1 MIFRNEL
8 TENEKVKMFIES
20 AIEDDNSC
28 FIFKSYYDEEA
39 NELILNNLYYNENGI
54 IHEENI
60 SQKDLG
66 IKMRKNQ
73 NKPRYVMITGKTNHG
88 GRMKVSMN
96 GIRINQNNKS
106 DYISIYDNGN
116 EIDISGNINNIH
128 MDKKEYKLYEDLYR
142 RNEDLIQFC
151 NNHHEYDAVI
161 DKAFIMDE
169 KLRRDGYIVIRN
181 RKDGSFEVYD
191 NNNNLIR
198 SGGIKE
204 EF

>member
-73 NKPRYVMITGKTNHG
+73 NKPRYVMITGK
-88 GRMKVSMN
+88 
-96 GIRINQNNKS
+96 Q
-106 DYISIYDNGN
+106 
-116 EIDISGNINNIH
+116 
-128 MDKKEYKLYEDLYR
+128 
-142 RNEDLIQFC
+142 
-151 NNHHEYDAVI
+151 
-161 DKAFIMDE
+161 IM
-169 KLRRDGYIVIRN
+169 V
-181 RKDGSFEVYD
+181 
-191 NNNNLIR
+191 
-198 SGGIKE
+198 E
-204 EF
+204 E

>member
-1 MIFRNEL
+1 
-8 TENEKVKMFIES
+8 
-20 AIEDDNSC
+20 
-28 FIFKSYYDEEA
+28 
-39 NELILNNLYYNENGI
+39 
-54 IHEENI
+54 
-60 SQKDLG
+60 
-66 IKMRKNQ
+66 
-73 NKPRYVMITGKTNHG
+73 
-88 GRMKVSMN
+88 MKVSMN